1 MDNNQ
6 LLQKLCG
13 ALAITESDMRDILL
27 LAGYVPDPAELPG
40 LPGSAVGQDGVAC
53 SDIVLRHFLEGL
65 ILQERGP
72 REDGTSVVIEDS
84 PVSNNQVLKKLRI
97 AFNLQE
103 EDMQLIFAEGEA
115 ELSASEFG
123 ALFRKENN
131 KHFRP
136 CSDALLNSFLAG
148 LTPSLDE

>member
-6 LLQKLCG
+6 LLQNLCD
-13 ALAITESDMRDILL
+13 ALAITESDMQDILRL
-27 LAGYVPDPAELPG
+27 SGYAPGPEELPG
-40 LPGSAVGQDGVAC
+40 LLGNEAGQDGVAC
-53 SDIVLRHFLEGL
+53 TDIVLRHFLEGL

-72 REDGTSVVIEDS
+72 REDGASVVIENS
-84 PVSNNQVLKKLRI
+84 PLSNNQVLKKLRI
-97 AFNLQE
+97 AFNLQA

-136 CSDALLNSFLAG
+136 CSDALLQSFLAG